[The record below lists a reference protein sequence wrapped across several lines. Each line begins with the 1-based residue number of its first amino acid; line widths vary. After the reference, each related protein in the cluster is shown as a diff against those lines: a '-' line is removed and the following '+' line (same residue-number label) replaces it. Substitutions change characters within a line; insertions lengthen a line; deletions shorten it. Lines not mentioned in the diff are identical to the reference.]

1 MSGSGVAAMKPRN
14 SPDTKVRPIGNIPG
28 CRGRAI
34 EIRTSAWCVEV
45 EKHKWEVRHVNRF
58 DSRVVGDWRE
68 RDSGGAAAGVNAVSG
83 AVIAAAPP
91 FQPFLVC
98 WLAG

>member
-1 MSGSGVAAMKPRN
+1 MKPRN

-45 EKHKWEVRHVNRF
+45 EKHKWEVRRVNRF

-68 RDSGGAAAGVNAVSG
+68 RDSGGAAAGGKRGEWSG
-83 AVIAAAPP
+83 DCGGPALPTVLGL
-91 FQPFLVC
+91 LVGR
-98 WLAG
+98 LVG